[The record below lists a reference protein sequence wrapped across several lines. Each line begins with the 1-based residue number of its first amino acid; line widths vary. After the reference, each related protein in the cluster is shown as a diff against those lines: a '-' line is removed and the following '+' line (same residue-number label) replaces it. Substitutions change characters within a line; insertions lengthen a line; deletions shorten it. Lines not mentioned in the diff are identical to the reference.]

1 MATRVDASQVD
12 AFARRL
18 NSAAHKIDE
27 EADQF
32 EQHWGGEWVDEM
44 RATVRVDTG
53 TLRDSIQQDEP
64 GEISMEGY
72 AGFLERGTA
81 HMSPKP
87 FIRPAMKRIQKPA
100 REDAGTRAVKLIQRG
115 R

>member
-1 MATRVDASQVD
+1 MTRIDASQVD

-18 NSAAHKIDE
+18 ETASRRIEE

-32 EQHWGGEWVDEM
+32 EEKWGEEWAEEM
-44 RATVRVDTG
+44 RAGVSVDTG
-53 TLRDSIQQDEP
+53 RGRDSIQQGEP

-72 AGFLERGTA
+72 LRFLDRGTA
-81 HMSPKP
+81 HMPPEP
-87 FIRPAMKRIQKPA
+87 FIRPALKRIQPRATK
-100 REDAGTRAVKLIQRG
+100 DAGDRAVKLIQRG